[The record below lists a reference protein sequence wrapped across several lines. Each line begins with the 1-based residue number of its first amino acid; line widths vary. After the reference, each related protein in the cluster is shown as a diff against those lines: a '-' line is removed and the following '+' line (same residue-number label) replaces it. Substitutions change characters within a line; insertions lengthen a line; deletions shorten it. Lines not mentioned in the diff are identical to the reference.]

1 MAVVGLTVVFTIDE
15 DTFGFDY
22 GRLGGRTLRVLEN
35 HDASQS
41 ITEEL
46 FDAAI
51 HYFEETPQV
60 QISSIL
66 DLAGRWVIAVP
77 KNTTFSLFLARIICH
92 YKHVSDSR
100 QVGEAAFRNM
110 EPVGTVWGQL
120 SYEML
125 QPGSC

>member
-1 MAVVGLTVVFTIDE
+1 MGNRRPE
-15 DTFGFDY
+15 K
-22 GRLGGRTLRVLEN
+22 
-35 HDASQS
+35 
-41 ITEEL
+41 
-46 FDAAI
+46 
-51 HYFEETPQV
+51 HYLL
-60 QISSIL
+60 II
-66 DLAGRWVIAVP
+66 
-77 KNTTFSLFLARIICH
+77 FSPNNCH